1 MNTQQHTFNNQAGLV
16 SAQQDIQL
24 ITNIL
29 QNQQGTIQS
38 QHNLT
43 ITAPNLTNQQKGKL
57 LALEQLSITSQQ
69 LDNQTGLI
77 QANQVTIATQ
87 QR

>member
-1 MNTQQHTFNNQAGLV
+1 MRTTRYSTHHEYPTK
-16 SAQQDIQL
+16 S
-24 ITNIL
+24 TR
-29 QNQQGTIQS
+29 TIQS

-77 QANQVTIATQ
+77 QANQ
-87 QR
+87 